1 MSQGPKPQEVQFQ
14 VQMDDEVANGQYI
27 NLAMVNHTET
37 EFTLDFLYVQP
48 QAPVARV
55 RSRVIT
61 NPKHIKRLILALQD
75 NLSKYEARFGPVT
88 VPEEGPVH

>member
-88 VPEEGPVH
+88 VREEGPIH

>member
-37 EFTLDFLYVQP
+37 EFTLDFLYVQ
-48 QAPVARV
+48 
-55 RSRVIT
+55 
-61 NPKHIKRLILALQD
+61 
-75 NLSKYEARFGPVT
+75 
-88 VPEEGPVH
+88 

>member
-1 MSQGPKPQEVQFQ
+1 MSNGQRPPEVQFQ
-14 VQMDDEVANGQYI
+14 VQMPDEISNGTYV

-61 NPKHIKRLILALQD
+61 NPKHVKRLIAALQD
-75 NLSKYEARFGPVT
+75 NLAKYEARFGPVT
-88 VPEEGPVH
+88 VSEDGPVH

>member
-48 QAPVARV
+48 QAPLARV

-88 VPEEGPVH
+88 VPDEGPVH

>member
-88 VPEEGPVH
+88 VPDEGPVH

>member
-1 MSQGPKPQEVQFQ
+1 MSQGSKPPEVQFQ

-75 NLSKYEARFGPVT
+75 NLSKYEARFGTVS
-88 VPEEGPVH
+88 VPEGGPIH

>member
-75 NLSKYEARFGPVT
+75 NLAKYEARFGPVS